1 MGSYLKYSR
10 KRISR
15 HALRNL
21 LWTRQ
26 TLSLTVQSL
35 NLPVVSKLLER
46 IVVKQLLTHLDMH
59 QLLPRLQSAYRSKHS
74 TETALVK
81 VISDILLATDAGD
94 LAALVLL
101 DLSTAFDTVDHGIL
115 LRRLET
121 FGLNGIPLRWFKSY
135 LVGRRQHVRTTA
147 SSSAPTVIVC
157 GVPQGSVLG
166 HILFLLYI
174 ADLQSLI
181 EHYDLR
187 PQHFADDT
195 QIYGFCS
202 PLASSCAALQSRIS
216 ECIDA
221 VSSWMKS
228 NRLQLSTAKTEI
240 IWLATGRRV
249 YVRCQRNLS
258 ASALIKSHQLLW
270 FVILG
275 STSTVIC

>member
-101 DLSTAFDTVDHGIL
+101 TCPRHLILSTTVFCFDHL
-115 LRRLET
+115 KR
-121 FGLNGIPLRWFKSY
+121 
-135 LVGRRQHVRTTA
+135 
-147 SSSAPTVIVC
+147 
-157 GVPQGSVLG
+157 SVSME
-166 HILFLLYI
+166 LLYAGSNRI
-174 ADLQSLI
+174 WSADGSTFARQLLFQLPLSL
-181 EHYDLR
+181 
-187 PQHFADDT
+187 FAV
-195 QIYGFCS
+195 YHRVLCW
-202 PLASSCAALQSRIS
+202 ASSCFYCTSPICSR
-216 ECIDA
+216 
-221 VSSWMKS
+221 
-228 NRLQLSTAKTEI
+228 
-240 IWLATGRRV
+240 
-249 YVRCQRNLS
+249 
-258 ASALIKSHQLLW
+258 
-270 FVILG
+270 
-275 STSTVIC
+275 